1 MTLSIVLQRPTIGRT
16 VGITKHDSS
25 QRKRIKMSFFC
36 FVFSQ
41 TAGLLFSR
49 EIEPM
54 SEGARKRSA
63 DTPRKPLSESQILK
77 KKAPPFDP
85 EGSH

>member
-1 MTLSIVLQRPTIGRT
+1 
-16 VGITKHDSS
+16 
-25 QRKRIKMSFFC
+25 MSFFC

-41 TAGLLFSR
+41 TAGLLFLR

-63 DTPRKPLSESQILK
+63 DTLRKPLSEYQI
-77 KKAPPFDP
+77 
-85 EGSH
+85 